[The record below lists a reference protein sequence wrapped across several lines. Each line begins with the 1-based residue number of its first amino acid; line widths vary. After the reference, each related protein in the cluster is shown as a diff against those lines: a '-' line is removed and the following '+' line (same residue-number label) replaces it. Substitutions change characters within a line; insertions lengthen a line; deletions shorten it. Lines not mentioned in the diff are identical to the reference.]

1 MQGRTLEPLC
11 YWALH
16 RVPGDEG
23 DAPVVLDSDKE
34 VGDEHCVL

>member
-1 MQGRTLEPLC
+1 MHGRTLEPH
-11 YWALH
+11 WALH

-34 VGDEHCVL
+34 VGGEHCVL